1 MPNLAALAIIVS
13 EISSLQTS
21 VVGGSLRSMY
31 PSQIAK
37 ISENLSNSISR
48 KRSHIKKNP
57 LICIVSYI
65 RRISIPNFT
74 AIGTI
79 VFEIRLLQTHVPPQ
93 NLFVGPL
100 YYNWHQAGGLTLKLN
115 LRNFP
120 GGPRRETTKLRG
132 PPE

>member
-1 MPNLAALAIIVS
+1 
-13 EISSLQTS
+13 
-21 VVGGSLRSMY
+21 MY

-57 LICIVSYI
+57 SKCIVSFI

-79 VFEIRLLQTHVPPQ
+79 VFEIRLLQTHVRPPAK
-93 NLFVGPL
+93 FVGGAPVL
-100 YYNWHQAGGLTLKLN
+100 QLAPGRRVDTQAKPPEFSGD
-115 LRNFP
+115 
-120 GGPRRETTKLRG
+120 PRRETIKLGG